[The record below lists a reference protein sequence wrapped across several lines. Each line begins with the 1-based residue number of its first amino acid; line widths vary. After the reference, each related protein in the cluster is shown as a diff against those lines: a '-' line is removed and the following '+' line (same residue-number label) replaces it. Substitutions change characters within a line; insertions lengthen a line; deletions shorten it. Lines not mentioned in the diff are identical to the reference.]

1 MNGAA
6 IFKVYLLRFKI
17 LKKYFIIYDDLL
29 SNFEWPLLFPY

>member
-1 MNGAA
+1 MKGAA

-29 SNFEWPLLFPY
+29 SNFESPL